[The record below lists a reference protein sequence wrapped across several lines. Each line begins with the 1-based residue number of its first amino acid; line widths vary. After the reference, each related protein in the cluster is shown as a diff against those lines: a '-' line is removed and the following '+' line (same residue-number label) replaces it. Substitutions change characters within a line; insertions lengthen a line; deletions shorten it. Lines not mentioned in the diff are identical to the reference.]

1 MSEQRG
7 SSAFEL
13 SSDHTSD
20 PKDQHTDSERR
31 PSWRGRDSESSNI
44 RHISSTRRRSFER
57 IPGHKQWWKFTL
69 RSWDDDQEQ
78 DWWFAGTAIPLL
90 AATMGTLIL
99 SSVYLHASWLEL
111 TTALD
116 ITQVEWRSDFHHA
129 FVLYSRIKSRSPA
142 NTIPL

>member
-99 SSVYLHASWLEL
+99 SSVHSYVPVKIDRCTEYYKDSIEMESLSYFYTVQAVSS
-111 TTALD
+111 
-116 ITQVEWRSDFHHA
+116 Q
-129 FVLYSRIKSRSPA
+129 SPA